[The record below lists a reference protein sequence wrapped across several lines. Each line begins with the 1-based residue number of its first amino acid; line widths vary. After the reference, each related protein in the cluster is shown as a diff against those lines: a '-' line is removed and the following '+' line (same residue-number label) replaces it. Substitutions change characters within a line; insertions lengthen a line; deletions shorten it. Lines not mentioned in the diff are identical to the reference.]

1 MGPRDLNG
9 TKSLALEVS
18 GAAVYPGVPHMKL
31 SKSDRTAGFASTFI
45 SVLSHYD
52 PLWVYAGCVWAGG
65 SRHCA
70 L

>member
-18 GAAVYPGVPHMKL
+18 GTAVYPGVPHMKL
-31 SKSDRTAGFASTFI
+31 SKGGRTAGFASTFI
-45 SVLSHYD
+45 SVLSHHGCIR
-52 PLWVYAGCVWAGG
+52 VVCVWAGGGG